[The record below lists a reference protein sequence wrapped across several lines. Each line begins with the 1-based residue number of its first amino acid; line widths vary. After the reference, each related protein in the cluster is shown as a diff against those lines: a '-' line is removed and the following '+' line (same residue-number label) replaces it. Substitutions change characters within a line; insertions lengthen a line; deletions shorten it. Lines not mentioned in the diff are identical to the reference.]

1 MGQYKQDFAAL
12 WGAGLLA
19 DGSFDVSGVVSVIAA
34 IGLGRLI
41 AFPIAGPLSD
51 RFGRRLSGLIGCG
64 LYAVFFLGITYAPN
78 LYAGYA
84 LAAVSGMAN
93 SFLDTS
99 ITPSCMEIFKEKGA
113 IANIFTK
120 LSISIAQFLL
130 PFAIRTVAARNL
142 PFHTIF
148 LAAAAIIVVDALL
161 LAVLPFPPFVPAA
174 RKKEPAE
181 KLRLTPASMVLV
193 LLGFTT
199 STTFMLWMNCN
210 QELGT
215 LYGLA
220 DSSRAQS
227 FYSIGI
233 VAALFVNAALL
244 ARKVKPT
251 SILIVYPT
259 AALVSL
265 GAIFLI
271 QKPMMVLSG
280 GLLIGFFGAGGVLQ
294 LVVAV
299 ANELFPKHRGVITS
313 IVMIASSVTLCMI
326 SESAT
331 VFPKNKKPTV
341 CPRSVDVQLLRH
353 KRHVAD
359 DIRAFVDAQRTGVE
373 AQIVV
378 LRFAPVAVGVV
389 LVVDLALAV
398 FFLQTLLRGL
408 LRLAVQAHNA
418 LGAMLHIGMDENMQR
433 VRTVLEDE
441 VRTAADDDAGTLF
454 RQVADDVGLAD
465 VELVGNGHRV
475 DQTHRVGRDRDIE
488 QEAAGDG
495 GVFTDF
501 LDELVRE
508 AAFLCYLIDQLLV
521 IVGNSELLGD
531 FFANGSAAAAELPA
545 DGDHF
550 VCHG

>member
-1 MGQYKQDFAAL
+1 MNQTVDSKKYYPTALALYITYFVLGIAATIMGQYKQDFAAL
-12 WGAGLLA
+12 WGASQLA

-51 RFGRRLSGLIGCG
+51 QLGRRLSGLIGCG

-130 PFAIRTVAARNL
+130 PFAIRGAAARNL

-148 LAAAAIIVVDALL
+148 LAAAAIIVIDGLFLVF
-161 LAVLPFPPFVPAA
+161 LPFPPFV
-174 RKKEPAE
+174 RAE
-181 KLRLTPASMVLV
+181 KNAKTRDKLHLTPVSVILI

-210 QELGT
+210 QELGA
-215 LYGLA
+215 LYGLL
-220 DSSRAQS
+220 DPSRAQS

-244 ARKVKPT
+244 RRGIRPVK
-251 SILIVYPT
+251 ILIAYPL

-265 GAIFLI
+265 GAIFFI
-271 QKPMMVLSG
+271 QKPVMVLAG

-299 ANELFPKHRGVITS
+299 ANEMFPKHRGVITS
-313 IVMIASSVTLCMI
+313 IVMIASSVANYAMVSLAGLLTKVGG
-326 SESAT
+326 E
-331 VFPKNKKPTV
+331 NG
-341 CPRSVDVQLLRH
+341 PRLVLL
-353 KRHVAD
+353 
-359 DIRAFVDAQRTGVE
+359 
-373 AQIVV
+373 
-378 LRFAPVAVGVV
+378 LNMAV
-389 LVVDLALAV
+389 
-398 FFLQTLLRGL
+398 TLLGIV
-408 LRLAVQAHNA
+408 LAIILKEKQTR
-418 LGAMLHIGMDENMQR
+418 E
-433 VRTVLEDE
+433 
-441 VRTAADDDAGTLF
+441 TA
-454 RQVADDVGLAD
+454 
-465 VELVGNGHRV
+465 
-475 DQTHRVGRDRDIE
+475 
-488 QEAAGDG
+488 QE
-495 GVFTDF
+495 
-501 LDELVRE
+501 
-508 AAFLCYLIDQLLV
+508 
-521 IVGNSELLGD
+521 
-531 FFANGSAAAAELPA
+531 
-545 DGDHF
+545 
-550 VCHG
+550 